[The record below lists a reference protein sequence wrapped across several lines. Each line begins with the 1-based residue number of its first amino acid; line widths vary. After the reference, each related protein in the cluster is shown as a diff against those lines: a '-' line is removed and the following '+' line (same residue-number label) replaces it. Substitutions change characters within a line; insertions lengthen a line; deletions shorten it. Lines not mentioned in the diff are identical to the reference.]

1 MNLNP
6 NQLQNEL
13 QIKAGAV
20 KKSIDARR
28 AGHESWFNLYV
39 LQIEIFPDP
48 VQDPF
53 LVQRSERMPGTGID
67 LIFFV
72 SFGMI

>member
-1 MNLNP
+1 M
-6 NQLQNEL
+6 
-13 QIKAGAV
+13 

-28 AGHESWFNLYV
+28 ADHESWFNLYV

-48 VQDPF
+48 VPDPF
-53 LVQRSERMPGTGID
+53 LMRRTKRMPGTSID